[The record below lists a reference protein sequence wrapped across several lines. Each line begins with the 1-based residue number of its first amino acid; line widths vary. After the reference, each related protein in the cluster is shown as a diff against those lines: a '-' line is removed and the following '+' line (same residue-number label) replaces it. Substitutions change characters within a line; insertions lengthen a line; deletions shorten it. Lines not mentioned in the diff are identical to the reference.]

1 MAKINFF
8 LLSSAATHNIITPD
22 INCNCPLA
30 EIALR
35 RNSTLAIWDI
45 KGAVHPK
52 VKTQSSSDDR

>member
-1 MAKINFF
+1 MAKIYFF

-35 RNSTLAIWDI
+35 RNSAIWDL
-45 KGAVHPK
+45 KGAVRPK